1 MQPQLGVPSSSVNH
15 PKGFFAMY
23 TIVLATQ
30 KGGSG
35 KSTLAI
41 GLAVAAQQA
50 GHHVRVI
57 ETDRQ
62 GTSSNWQSRRN
73 GAEPIVE
80 AVYDAK
86 MIEQRLDALAR
97 NGVTLTIIDTASGIN
112 AATTAA
118 IRHCDL
124 CLIPARPS
132 VADIEAT
139 APTLSV
145 VRAWRKPF
153 AFVLNQ
159 APIRGGHRVSDA
171 TTALDNDAPRDIAEV
186 LAQPFIMMRNDHQ
199 DALAAGLGV
208 SEFAPTGKS
217 AQEIRNLWRWAA
229 GKLAGDLVMLEA
241 DELKDASELVESGEL
256 TEVEFPIMLSGDP
269 VMQDANEPKTASE
282 LIETGELMDVEFPI
296 MLAPRAEQAEL
307 APEPRAYPTWAD
319 NNVTWDSG
327 L

>member
-1 MQPQLGVPSSSVNH
+1 
-15 PKGFFAMY
+15 MY

-41 GLAVAAQQA
+41 GLALAAQQA

-62 GTSSNWQSRRN
+62 GTLSNWQTRRK
-73 GAEPIVE
+73 GTELIVE
-80 AVYDAK
+80 AVYDAR
-86 MIEQRLDALAR
+86 MIEKRLDTLAR
-97 NGVTLTIIDTASGIN
+97 DGVTVTIIDTASGIN

-118 IRHCDL
+118 IRHCDF

-145 VRAWRKPF
+145 VRAWRRPF

-159 APIRGGHRVSDA
+159 TPIRGGHRVDDA

-208 SEFAPTGKS
+208 VEFAPGGKS
-217 AQEIRNLWRWAA
+217 TQEIRSLWRWTA
-229 GKLAGDLVMLEA
+229 GRLAGDLIVQETN
-241 DELKDASELVESGEL
+241 DLKDASESIEACEVPD
-256 TEVEFPIMLSGDP
+256 VEFPIMLTGAP
-269 VMQDANEPKTASE
+269 EEPQATGE
-282 LIETGELMDVEFPI
+282 PIETGDHEEVEFPI
-296 MLAPRAEQAEL
+296 MLAPQAEPAEQAEL
-307 APEPRAYPTWAD
+307 APAPRAYPIWAD
-319 NNVTWDSG
+319 DNLNWDSG

>member
-1 MQPQLGVPSSSVNH
+1 
-15 PKGFFAMY
+15 MY

-35 KSTLAI
+35 KSTLAM
-41 GLAVAAQQA
+41 GLAVAAQEA
-50 GHHVRVI
+50 GHNVRVI

-62 GTSSNWQSRRN
+62 GTLSKWQARRHQ
-73 GAEPIVE
+73 AEPIVE

-86 MIEQRLDALAR
+86 MIEQRLEALAR
-97 NGVTLTIIDTASGIN
+97 GGVTVCIIDTASGIN

-124 CLIPARPS
+124 CLIPTRPS

-145 VRAWRKPF
+145 VRAWRKAF

-159 APIRGGHRVSDA
+159 TPIRGGHRVSDA

-208 SEFAPTGKS
+208 NEFAPDGKC
-217 AQEIRNLWRWAA
+217 AQEIRSLWRWTL
-229 GKLAGDLVMLEA
+229 GKVAGDQVVQEA
-241 DELKDASELVESGEL
+241 NELM
-256 TEVEFPIMLSGDP
+256 EVQFPILLRP
-269 VMQDANEPKTASE
+269 TVEEHEATA
-282 LIETGELMDVEFPI
+282 
-296 MLAPRAEQAEL
+296 A
-307 APEPRAYPTWAD
+307 RAYPTWAD
-319 NNVTWDSG
+319 SNITWDTG